1 MDQQKKVSIKP
12 MTAFKSIPKE
22 TLLAMIPTRQELM
35 VKQMEEEER
44 KDLLAMEEEIRG
56 GKKEEEEEED
66 EGGEFGQFAS
76 EMTEKLKKQLA
87 KMGYNPSKER
97 NYTKQDICIELMA
110 RHGIT
115 YKQAEGMWRQGVGD
129 SKKAKNFNF

>member
-1 MDQQKKVSIKP
+1 MDKQKKAVSIKP
-12 MTAFKSIPKE
+12 LTAFKSIPKE
-22 TLLAMIPTRQELM
+22 TLLALVPTRQELM

-44 KDLLAMEEEIRG
+44 KDQLLLET
-56 GKKEEEEEED
+56 EEEEEEGE
-66 EGGEFGQFAS
+66 EGELGQFAS

-87 KMGYNPSKER
+87 KMGYNPSKEK

-115 YKQAEGMWRQGVGD
+115 YEEAEHKWRQGAGRNGKDKPVW
-129 SKKAKNFNF
+129 